1 MSTDP
6 RSTRSNE
13 ILNALLD
20 EPKKLGKENI
30 QHKPTLEDE
39 ELEKLKS
46 TDALSH
52 NNPLS
57 LLANFWFHIVFYF
70 CRRGRE
76 RQRELQ
82 KSSHKLEVDGS
93 GRNYVTMAYDEV
105 SKNHSGGQK
114 HGKYTQMYEMD
125 SPNDGNK
132 AVKLYLSK
140 LNPKSSAFFQ

>member
-20 EPKKLGKENI
+20 EPKKLGKENR

-46 TDALSH
+46 TDVLSH

-57 LLANFWFHIVFYF
+57 LLANVWFHIVFT
-70 CRRGRE
+70 
-76 RQRELQ
+76 
-82 KSSHKLEVDGS
+82 S
-93 GRNYVTMAYDEV
+93 ADE
-105 SKNHSGGQK
+105 
-114 HGKYTQMYEMD
+114 
-125 SPNDGNK
+125 
-132 AVKLYLSK
+132 AVKGNESCR
-140 LNPKSSAFFQ
+140 NPATNWKSMGAGEVT

>member
-20 EPKKLGKENI
+20 EPKKLGKENS

-57 LLANFWFHIVFYF
+57 ILANSGFILFFTSADEALKDNES
-70 CRRGRE
+70 CRNPATNW
-76 RQRELQ
+76 
-82 KSSHKLEVDGS
+82 KSMGAGEI
-93 GRNYVTMAYDEV
+93 T
-105 SKNHSGGQK
+105 
-114 HGKYTQMYEMD
+114 
-125 SPNDGNK
+125 
-132 AVKLYLSK
+132 
-140 LNPKSSAFFQ
+140 

>member
-20 EPKKLGKENI
+20 EPKKLGKENR

-57 LLANFWFHIVFYF
+57 LLANVWFHIVFT
-70 CRRGRE
+70 
-76 RQRELQ
+76 
-82 KSSHKLEVDGS
+82 S
-93 GRNYVTMAYDEV
+93 ADE
-105 SKNHSGGQK
+105 
-114 HGKYTQMYEMD
+114 
-125 SPNDGNK
+125 
-132 AVKLYLSK
+132 AVKG
-140 LNPKSSAFFQ
+140 N

>member
-6 RSTRSNE
+6 RSTRSNK

-20 EPKKLGKENI
+20 EPKKLGKENS

-57 LLANFWFHIVFYF
+57 LLANVWFHIVFYF

-76 RQRELQ
+76 RQRELH

-105 SKNHSGGQK
+105 SKNHSGGLK
-114 HGKYTQMYEMD
+114 DTR
-125 SPNDGNK
+125 NTN
-132 AVKLYLSK
+132 V
-140 LNPKSSAFFQ
+140 